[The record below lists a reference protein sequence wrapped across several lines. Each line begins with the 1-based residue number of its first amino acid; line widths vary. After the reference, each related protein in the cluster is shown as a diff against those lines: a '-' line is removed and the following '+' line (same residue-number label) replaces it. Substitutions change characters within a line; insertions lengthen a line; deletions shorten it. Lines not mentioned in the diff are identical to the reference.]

1 MCWETERPTNL
12 FFPSIADFF
21 NFGYYTLYYTQ
32 TTHSQCKLMSVFL
45 LKGIYFYNN
54 LKKSFKDNSK
64 ILIASPNVFFQSFF
78 GSNKEDVQRTL

>member
-1 MCWETERPTNL
+1 MQT
-12 FFPSIADFF
+12 SIAKEIAASLKSQITEVEKSVIEEKLTDKNVNMMRVFF
-21 NFGYYTLYYTQ
+21 ILI
-32 TTHSQCKLMSVFL
+32 
-45 LKGIYFYNN
+45 GIYFDNN